1 MADQP
6 VVARPRPVRA
16 RRNPRWIAIGIL
28 AICLGALGS
37 LLLYSQ
43 VTTSNTVITVN
54 RTIMRG
60 ETILAT
66 DLGQITVG
74 DLGGLNAVPAAE
86 IPSLIGK
93 QALTDLPQGTFV
105 LPGTIGA
112 PSEPAGFAR
121 VGLRLTP
128 GRVPVAPLPAGTPV
142 RLISVPAP
150 NSTTPPT
157 DVSVMGQIATAPSIA
172 PDGSRVLDV
181 SVPARDATT
190 IARLAASDQLALIL
204 EPD

>member
-1 MADQP
+1 MPDQP
-6 VVARPRPVRA
+6 AVRPQPVRA
-16 RRNPRWIAIGIL
+16 RRNPRWIAIGVL

-43 VTTSNTVITVN
+43 VTTSTTVIAVN

-66 DLGQITVG
+66 DLGQVTVG
-74 DLGGLNAVPAAE
+74 DLGGLKPLAASE
-86 IPSLIGK
+86 LTTLIGK
-93 QALTDLPQGTFV
+93 QALMDLPQGSFV
-105 LPGTIGA
+105 VEGSIGA
-112 PSEPAGFAR
+112 PADPEDHAR

-128 GRVPVAPLPAGTPV
+128 GRVPIAPLPAGTPV

-150 NSTTPPT
+150 NTSTAPEEI
-157 DVSVMGQIATAPSIA
+157 SVPGQVATAPSIS

-181 SVPARDATT
+181 SVPVRFAAT

-204 EPD
+204 EPR